1 MFDGTSMDTHTYTV
15 YRYYGERTEDDEP
28 IYEPTTHEGYGS
40 EDEAWQAGL
49 ESATG
54 HSENLNKITVTNLED
69 GDEITWE
76 KIYGENKWIITS

>member
-1 MFDGTSMDTHTYTV
+1 VFDGTSMDTHTYTV

-54 HSENLNKITVTNLED
+54 HSENLED